1 MRRRLAALV
10 LAVLA
15 GATWPRGAGAQGTGE
30 PPPAHTP
37 FEVVSRPSNG
47 GNSHRLALLTALTGV
62 ALVAASFPISAEAD
76 RRYEEYLVSTDP
88 GAMEEHFQA
97 AERLDKYAAAS
108 LIAGEVLLA
117 TAVWL
122 RFVRSPSRDRL
133 SLAVG
138 PERCALSVRF

>member
-1 MRRRLAALV
+1 VRRRLAALI

-15 GATWPRGAGAQGTGE
+15 GATWPRGAVAQGTGE

-37 FEVVSRPSNG
+37 FEVVSRPSSG
-47 GNSHRLALLTALTGV
+47 SSHRLALLTALTGV